1 MFAAIRAEVNGWAR
15 SLKRWRRPRRLL
27 LVMVLALPLIG
38 LLRQWLCYIEVEGE
52 ISALSSAQLL
62 QVGEARVRLNEVVI
76 TNQPASAREARR
88 YLQAQLLGQSVRCR
102 GCRRGESTVISGW
115 CELPDGTRVERL
127 LVEAG
132 FARDC
137 PAASGGQHA
146 AFETAAAESI
156 PLPDRCRPWMRRGPR
171 PPIR

>member
-1 MFAAIRAEVNGWAR
+1 MRGFTGW
-15 SLKRWRRPRRLL
+15 RWRRPRWLIL
-27 LVMVLALPLIG
+27 MMVLALPLIG
-38 LLRQWLCYIEVEGE
+38 LLRQWLCQTAVEGKVT
-52 ISALSSAQLL
+52 AVPSAQLL
-62 QVGEARVRLNEVVI
+62 QIGEERVRLDEVVL
-76 TNQPASAREARR
+76 ASEPETAREARR
-88 YLQAQLLGQSVRCR
+88 FLQARLQGQSVRCS
-102 GCRRGESTVISGW
+102 GCRRAESAVVSGY
-115 CELPDGTRVERL
+115 CELPDGTRVGRL

-146 AFETAAAESI
+146 AFETERAKAI

>member
-1 MFAAIRAEVNGWAR
+1 MIA
-15 SLKRWRRPRRLL
+15 
-27 LVMVLALPLIG
+27 
-38 LLRQWLCYIEVEGE
+38 LLRQWLCHAAVEGE
-52 ISALSSAQLL
+52 VTAVPSAQLL
-62 QVGEARVRLNEVVI
+62 RVGEARVRLNEVVI
-76 TNQPASAREARR
+76 TNQSAPARGACR
-88 YLQAQLLGQSVRCR
+88 YLQAQLLGQALRCR
-102 GCRRGESTVISGW
+102 GCRRGESAVISGW
-115 CELPDGTRVERL
+115 CELPDGTRVGRL
-127 LVEAG
+127 LVKAG

>member
-1 MFAAIRAEVNGWAR
+1 M
-15 SLKRWRRPRRLL
+15 RRPRWLV
-27 LVMVLALPLIG
+27 LVMVLALPTIA
-38 LLRQWLCYIEVEGE
+38 LLRQWLCHAAVEGE
-52 ISALSSAQLL
+52 VTAVPSAQVLR
-62 QVGEARVRLNEVVI
+62 VGETRVRLNEVVV
-76 TNQPASAREARR
+76 TREPAAAREARR
-88 YLQAQLLGQSVRCR
+88 YLQQQLLGQSLRCR
-102 GCRRGESTVISGW
+102 GCRRGERAVISGW
-115 CELPDGTRVERL
+115 CELPDGTRVGRL

-146 AFETAAAESI
+146 AFETLGAEPI